1 MAESTVS
8 ALQPS
13 AAATYAEPLLSFLQQ
28 ALDVRQSVPAAD
40 AQTIERAAVSA
51 LLALVMKLNEK
62 QFKPLFLRLHAWS
75 TTHPA
80 GQPGRPPYPLQA
92 LTLKF
97 VMYVCLADEPEDL
110 CHWQQEDGE
119 PELGVWCSGR
129 LRLTCRG

>member
-1 MAESTVS
+1 MAERTVS

-13 AAATYAEPLLSFLQQ
+13 AAATHAEPLFSFLQQ
-28 ALDVRQSVPAAD
+28 ALDVRQCAPAVD

-80 GQPGRPPYPLQA
+80 GQPGRPPHPLQA
-92 LTLKF
+92 
-97 VMYVCLADEPEDL
+97 
-110 CHWQQEDGE
+110 
-119 PELGVWCSGR
+119 
-129 LRLTCRG
+129 